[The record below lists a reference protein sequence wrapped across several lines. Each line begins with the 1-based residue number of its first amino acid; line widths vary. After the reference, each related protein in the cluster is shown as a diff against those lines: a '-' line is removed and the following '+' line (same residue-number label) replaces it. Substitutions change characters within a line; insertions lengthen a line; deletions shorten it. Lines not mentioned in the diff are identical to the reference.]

1 MTVVN
6 KHTKIISAAI
16 KVFAKKGFFT
26 ARISDIA
33 KEAKVADG
41 TIYIYFNNKYDIL
54 LSIFEEEIGKIF
66 DKTQKLLLE
75 EEDPCR
81 MLEIY
86 TRQYLQAMKKNKNL
100 GEVIHIELRQT
111 NRLIKDYRNNK
122 FCAYLNIIADIIRKG
137 QSQKIYRPDIIP
149 DVAKRIYFG
158 ALDEVTRVWNISL
171 ETHYTVDEIT
181 YQTLTLFRQG
191 IKIKQ
196 EKKSGN
202 ISKVITDN
210 SLEECRRI
218 DILSENQN
226 ISEEQS

>member
-41 TIYIYFNNKYDIL
+41 TIYIYFNNKHDIL

-66 DKTQKLLLE
+66 DKTQNLISLE
-75 EEDPCR
+75 KDPCR

-86 TRQYLQAMKKNKNL
+86 TNQYLRAMKRNKNL

-111 NRLIKDYRNNK
+111 NKLIKNYRRTK
-122 FCAYLNIIADIIRKG
+122 LRGYLNIIADIIRKG
-137 QSQKIYRPDIIP
+137 QDQGIFRTDIIP

-158 ALDEVTRVWNISL
+158 SLDEVTRVWNISL
-171 ETHYTVDEIT
+171 ETHYTVDEVSH
-181 YQTLTLFRQG
+181 QMLTLFLSG
-191 IKIKQ
+191 IHQ
-196 EKKSGN
+196 PTN
-202 ISKVITDN
+202 
-210 SLEECRRI
+210 
-218 DILSENQN
+218 SEN
-226 ISEEQS
+226 

>member
-6 KHTKIISAAI
+6 KHIKIISAAI

-66 DKTQKLLLE
+66 DKTQKLLSE

-86 TRQYLQAMKKNKNL
+86 TKQYLQAMKKNKNL

-111 NRLIKDYRNNK
+111 NKLIKDYRNNK
-122 FCAYLNIIADIIRKG
+122 FSAYLNIVADIIRKG
-137 QSQKIYRPDIIP
+137 QAQGVFRSDIIP
-149 DVAKRIYFG
+149 DVAKRIFFG

-181 YQTLTLFRQG
+181 HQTLSLFLQG
-191 IKIKQ
+191 IQ
-196 EKKSGN
+196 QKK
-202 ISKVITDN
+202 K
-210 SLEECRRI
+210 
-218 DILSENQN
+218 
-226 ISEEQS
+226 